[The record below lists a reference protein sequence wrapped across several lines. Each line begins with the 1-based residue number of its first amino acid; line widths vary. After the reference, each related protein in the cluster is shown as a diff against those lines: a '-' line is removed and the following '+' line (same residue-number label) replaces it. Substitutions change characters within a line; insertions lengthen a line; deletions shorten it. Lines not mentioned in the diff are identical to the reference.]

1 MEINSRDFWRPFFG
15 LIALQPLVLV
25 WCYLFNL
32 DYFQNLGIFSIICT
46 LYLVPVYAWYERKC
60 NDLEDANKQAK
71 GWPI

>member
-32 DYFQNLGIFSIICT
+32 NYFQNLGIFSIICT

-60 NDLEDANKQAK
+60 NDLEDANRQAK

>member
-1 MEINSRDFWRPFFG
+1 MKINSRDFWRPFFG

-60 NDLEDANKQAK
+60 NDLEDANRQAK
-71 GWPI
+71 GLPI

>member
-1 MEINSRDFWRPFFG
+1 MKINSRDFWRPFFG

>member
-32 DYFQNLGIFSIICT
+32 NYFQNLGVFSIVCT
-46 LYLVPVYAWYERKC
+46 VYLVPVYAWYERKC
-60 NDLEDANKQAK
+60 NDLEKAENSK

>member
-1 MEINSRDFWRPFFG
+1 MKINSRDFWRPFFG

-32 DYFQNLGIFSIICT
+32 DYFQNLGVFSIVCT

>member
-25 WCYLFNL
+25 WCHLFNL
-32 DYFQNLGIFSIICT
+32 DYFQNLGVFSIVCT

-60 NDLEDANKQAK
+60 NDLEQSNNSK